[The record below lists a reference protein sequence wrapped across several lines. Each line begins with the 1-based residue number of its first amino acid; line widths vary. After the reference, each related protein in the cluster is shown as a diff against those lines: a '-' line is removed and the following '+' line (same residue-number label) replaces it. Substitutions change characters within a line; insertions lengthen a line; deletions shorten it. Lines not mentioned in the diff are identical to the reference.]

1 MPTVVAR
8 PLEVNDH
15 EVVGAAW
22 LKGVAAIV
30 FGFLGSAVMAVN
42 DDIVR
47 IEISVRD
54 SGLVHLLDKAAQTRE
69 LFHPSVVVQYC
80 DRRYPLT
87 QSMCTLDKASYN
99 ESSWSCSQSWPSI
112 SRR

>member
-15 EVVGAAW
+15 EVVGVAW
-22 LKGVAAIV
+22 FKGVAAIV
-30 FGFLGSAVMAVN
+30 FGFLGNAVMTVN
-42 DDIVR
+42 DDVVC

-54 SGLVHLLDKAAQTRE
+54 SGLMHLLDKAAQTRE
-69 LFHPSVVVQYC
+69 LYHPSVVVQYYDKC
-80 DRRYPLT
+80 YPLT
-87 QSMCTLDKASYN
+87 QSMCTLDRALYN